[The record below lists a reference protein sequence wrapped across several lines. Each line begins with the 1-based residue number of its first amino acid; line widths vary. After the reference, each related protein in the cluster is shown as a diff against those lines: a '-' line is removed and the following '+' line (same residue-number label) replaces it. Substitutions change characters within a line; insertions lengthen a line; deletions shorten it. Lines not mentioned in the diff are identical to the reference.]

1 MSWTAGI
8 QELIDEF
15 VEIDDQFEKL
25 EVVMDFSKE
34 VVELPFEEWNENN
47 RVHGC
52 QSEAHVEI
60 SILDEK
66 VSMRAGADAQIV
78 QGLMGIL
85 TIAVNGSSCK
95 EVLDLSPAFA
105 EEMGIL
111 NSLTPSRSNG
121 FRTMFDM
128 IQNSVKEM
136 M

>member
-1 MSWTAGI
+1 MSWPAAL
-8 QELIDEF
+8 QEVIDDF

-25 EVVMDFSKE
+25 EVVMDFSNE
-34 VVELPFEEWNENN
+34 VVELPIEEWSESN

-60 SILDEK
+60 SIIDGI
-66 VSMRAGADAQIV
+66 VNMRAGADAQIV

-85 TIAVNGSSCK
+85 TIAVNGTSC
-95 EVLDLSPAFA
+95 EDVMNLSPDFA